1 MMQDKDREAQHRRIT
16 EPKRSK
22 SAKLG
27 WKRHHNNYMMANRK
41 KERDCMNKSF
51 YSISKELEEAMDG
64 LNEANIDRDSVFDLN
79 CDISLNNIAGGL
91 SFKINK
97 DNGEVSIATSMIEG
111 GHGNYRLEV
120 MPQEEA
126 LKGIYDELKDDLEQ
140 LARTIDQSINQI
152 VAKHGLRQA

>member
-1 MMQDKDREAQHRRIT
+1 MDIDNEREAQHRRIT

-22 SAKLG
+22 ASKLA
-27 WKRHHNNYMMANRK
+27 WKRHHNSYMMANRK

-51 YSISKELEEAMDG
+51 YNISKELEEAMTG
-64 LNEANIDRDSVFDLN
+64 LNEAQVEKDDIFDLN
-79 CDISLNNIAGGL
+79 CDISLSNISGGL
-91 SFKINK
+91 SFSINK
-97 DNGEVSIATSMIEG
+97 DNGEVSISTSMIEG

-140 LARTIDQSINQI
+140 LAKTIDQSINQI